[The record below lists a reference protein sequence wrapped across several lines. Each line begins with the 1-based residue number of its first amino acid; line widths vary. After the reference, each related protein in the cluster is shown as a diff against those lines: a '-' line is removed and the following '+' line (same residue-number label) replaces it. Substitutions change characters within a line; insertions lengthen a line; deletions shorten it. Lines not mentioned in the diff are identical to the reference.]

1 MPGALHIVML
11 LSIASSSS
19 SADLPSWFHGPD
31 SKKVGSMSNGE
42 PIFKVGLFDTKH
54 TIHIDLDGRFSV
66 WYPRD
71 NKGNDISHIEISSK
85 TQLKVHPRELPR
97 VKRVRLFPASATR
110 ERPEFKIG
118 WLLQTPLGSLKHQ
131 QGYRWIR
138 NNAGQSEAPDG
149 SARRGQIYHP
159 KRFPSYPV
167 RYSIELASGA
177 RLAAFRWVL
186 IVPKDMRA
194 PGAALRSGKH
204 RVQPRGAVLILRD
217 TQDAITA
224 VALTP
229 SESIVRGVVPAE
241 LFASAPST
249 ALEAQAVAAR
259 TALWAMAGHR
269 HFDRAYHVCASVHCQ
284 VYGGVKREQPTT
296 DQATRATR
304 GKVLI
309 DSQGALVDAV
319 FSSSCGGHTEA
330 NHHVWGGKA
339 KPYLSGVSDLR
350 KIHQGITPKETHAWV
365 NTPVHSYCTDH
376 RFSSSKYFRW
386 KRVFSQAKLWKLA
399 SETFPKLRL
408 ITGIEVLKRGVSGR
422 AVQVRITGL
431 GGRSEIIGP
440 ELKIRRTFGGLPSAA
455 FEILQRVDAQ
465 GALAHLEF
473 RGAGFGHG
481 VGMCQMGA
489 IGRAI
494 DGQSATEI
502 LEHYYPSTKLQT
514 LHR

>member
-1 MPGALHIVML
+1 M
-11 LSIASSSS
+11 
-19 SADLPSWFHGPD
+19 
-31 SKKVGSMSNGE
+31 
-42 PIFKVGLFDTKH
+42 
-54 TIHIDLDGRFSV
+54 
-66 WYPRD
+66 
-71 NKGNDISHIEISSK
+71 
-85 TQLKVHPRELPR
+85 
-97 VKRVRLFPASATR
+97 
-110 ERPEFKIG
+110 
-118 WLLQTPLGSLKHQ
+118 KHQ

-204 RVQPRGAVLILRD
+204 RVQPRGALLILRD

-229 SESIVRGVVPAE
+229 SESIVRGVVPAG
-241 LFASAPST
+241 ACIC
-249 ALEAQAVAAR
+249 ALHCARGSAVAAR

-309 DSQGALVDAV
+309 DSQDALVDAV

-330 NHHVWGGKA
+330 NH
-339 KPYLSGVSDLR
+339 
-350 KIHQGITPKETHAWV
+350 
-365 NTPVHSYCTDH
+365 
-376 RFSSSKYFRW
+376 
-386 KRVFSQAKLWKLA
+386 
-399 SETFPKLRL
+399 RL
-408 ITGIEVLKRGVSGR
+408 GR
-422 AVQVRITGL
+422 
-431 GGRSEIIGP
+431 
-440 ELKIRRTFGGLPSAA
+440 
-455 FEILQRVDAQ
+455 
-465 GALAHLEF
+465 
-473 RGAGFGHG
+473 
-481 VGMCQMGA
+481 
-489 IGRAI
+489 
-494 DGQSATEI
+494 
-502 LEHYYPSTKLQT
+502 
-514 LHR
+514 